1 MILRVETLIDKNHEI
16 GQIYQKWQN
25 FRRWEKR
32 KEEHATLEEQKS
44 TEIQMFVSAVG
55 TNNKKLM
62 STVKKKEEIKIHYT

>member
-16 GQIYQKWQN
+16 DQIYQKWPN

>member
-16 GQIYQKWQN
+16 DQICQKWKN

-44 TEIQMFVSAVG
+44 TQIQMVVSAVG
-55 TNNKKLM
+55 TNNKKLI
-62 STVKKKEEIKIHYT
+62 STVKKKRGN

>member
-16 GQIYQKWQN
+16 DQIYQKWQN

-62 STVKKKEEIKIHYT
+62 STVKKKRGN

>member
-1 MILRVETLIDKNHEI
+1 MILRVETLIDKNYEI
-16 GQIYQKWQN
+16 DQIYQKWQN

-62 STVKKKEEIKIHYT
+62 STVKKKRGN

>member
-16 GQIYQKWQN
+16 DQIYQKWQN

>member
-16 GQIYQKWQN
+16 DQIYQKWQN

-32 KEEHATLEEQKS
+32 KKEHATLEEQKS

-55 TNNKKLM
+55 TTNKKLM
-62 STVKKKEEIKIHYT
+62 STVKKKRGN